1 MLPPLKGVTCW
12 QNVTKT
18 TFEQEIQPLAQPA
31 ILKGLVKH
39 WPCVQHS
46 SAGNKALVT
55 YLKGIYAG
63 GKLRCA
69 KLPRKEKGLFFYNQ
83 AFNGFNFTRDIV
95 SFELFFEQL
104 LANASAKEQD
114 VIALQSAPLSDYFPE
129 FEQQNSFDFLRE
141 DRVSRVWIG
150 NDSIVNAHNDDAENI
165 ACVVA
170 GKRRFTLFP
179 PEQLANL
186 YVGPIEFTPAGAPV
200 SLVDFNDIDFERFP
214 KVATA
219 LEHGLQ
225 AELEPGDAIYIP
237 SLWWHHV
244 EAYGGVNMLVNYWS
258 GGAISGKNKPVPQ
271 DNLLM
276 AMLSIR
282 DLPQQ
287 QKDAWRAFFEYYIFS
302 EQSGKYQHIPE
313 HAHGVLDKLTP
324 KLQSEIRKWLS
335 KQLS

>member
-1 MLPPLKGVTCW
+1 MLPSLKGVTCW
-12 QNVTKT
+12 HNVTKT
-18 TFEQEIQPLAQPA
+18 IFEQEIQPLAQPA
-31 ILKGLVKH
+31 ILKGIVNH
-39 WPCVQHS
+39 WPSVQQ
-46 SAGNKALVT
+46 ANKGNNTLVT
-55 YLKGIYAG
+55 YLNGIYAG
-63 GKLRCA
+63 GKVRCA
-69 KLPRKEKGLFFYNQ
+69 KLASKENGLFFYNQ
-83 AFNGFNFTRDIV
+83 AFNGFNFTRDIM
-95 SFELFFEQL
+95 SFELFVEQL

-114 VIALQSAPLSDYFPE
+114 VIALQSAPLGDYFPE
-129 FEQQNSFDFLRE
+129 FEQQNPFEFLLE

-179 PEQLANL
+179 PAQLANL

-200 SLVDFNDIDFERFP
+200 SLVDFNHIDFERFP

-225 AELEPGDAIYIP
+225 AELESGDGIYIP

-244 EAYGGVNMLVNYWS
+244 EAFGGVNMLVNYWS
-258 GGAISGKNKPVPQ
+258 GGAISGKKKPVPQ

-287 QKDAWRAFFEYYIFS
+287 QKDAWREFFEYYIFS
-302 EQSGKYQHIPE
+302 EQSSKNQHIPA
-313 HAHGVLDKLTP
+313 HARGVLDKLTP
-324 KLQSEIRKWLS
+324 KLQNEIRQWLT
-335 KQLS
+335 KQLN